1 MLEVGQ
7 YQNDLEEPAGAGAP
21 QITGAT
27 AREIAASAEGAIRD
41 GTLDAGD
48 PLPTVRALAKRLH
61 KSPATVNAAYRILR
75 QRGLATADG
84 RRGTRVAPRPA
95 LRAPA
100 AARRASGADR
110 RAAGQPER
118 RDLAAGLADPAL
130 LPAIGPAIA
139 RVKFDARLGA
149 SGSEASGFEAID
161 AGLLQAATRL
171 FAADRIATGALTVVS
186 GALDGVERV
195 LQAHLRPGD
204 RVVVEDPCYP
214 PIRDILLILGLVA
227 VPVAVDDR
235 GLIPDALAAGLARNV
250 EAVVSVPRAQNPL
263 GAAVDA
269 VRARELQD
277 LLGRRPDLLLIED
290 DHASVV
296 AGAPYASMIASS
308 WSRWAVV
315 RAMSKVLDPDLRL
328 AIVAGDETTVARVE
342 GRQAL
347 GPRWVSHILQ
357 ATTAELLLD
366 PAFEVVS
373 ARARAAYGARRQA
386 LIAALGDRGVAG
398 HGESGLNVW
407 VPVTEEAPVV
417 RGLLDA
423 GWLVTSGERFRFST
437 PPGIRVTTATL
448 QEQEAPAV
456 AEVIAAAEHAA
467 RPRRAY

>member
-1 MLEVGQ
+1 MAEAEQ
-7 YQNDLEEPAGAGAP
+7 YQPAIA
-21 QITGAT
+21 GAT
-27 AREIAASAEGAIRD
+27 AREIAASAEAAIRN
-41 GTLDAGD
+41 GSLDAGD
-48 PLPTVRALAKRLH
+48 SLPTVRALAERLGR
-61 KSPATVNAAYRILR
+61 SPATVNAAYRILR

-95 LRAPA
+95 LRTPA
-100 AARRASGADR
+100 AARRQSHSPR
-110 RAAGQPER
+110 PVAGLPER

-130 LPAIGPAIA
+130 LPPIAPAIA
-139 RVKFDARLGA
+139 RIDFDARLRA
-149 SGSEASGFEAID
+149 SGSEAVD
-161 AGLLQAATRL
+161 PWLLEAATRS
-171 FAADRIATGALTVVS
+171 FASDGIPTGALTVVS
-186 GALDGVERV
+186 GALDGIERV

-214 PIRDILLILGLVA
+214 PIRDILLALGLVA

-235 GLIPDALAAGLARNV
+235 GLIPDALAAGLTRNA

-263 GAAVDA
+263 GAAVDEA
-269 VRARELQD
+269 RAEELRA
-277 LLGRRPDLLLIED
+277 LLQRSPDLLLIAD

-296 AGAPYASMIASS
+296 AGAPYASMIAPS
-308 WSRWAVV
+308 WPRWAVI
-315 RAMSKVLDPDLRL
+315 RAMSKILNPDLRL

-357 ATTAELLLD
+357 ATTAGLLAD
-366 PAFEVVS
+366 PRFADLS
-373 ARARAAYGARRQA
+373 ARAGVAYSARRDALIGALHERGVGAR
-386 LIAALGDRGVAG
+386 GV
-398 HGESGLNVW
+398 SGLNVW

-423 GWLVTSGERFRFST
+423 GWLVMSGEWFRFRT

-448 QEQEAPAV
+448 LEHEAPAV

-467 RPRRAY
+467 RPRRTY